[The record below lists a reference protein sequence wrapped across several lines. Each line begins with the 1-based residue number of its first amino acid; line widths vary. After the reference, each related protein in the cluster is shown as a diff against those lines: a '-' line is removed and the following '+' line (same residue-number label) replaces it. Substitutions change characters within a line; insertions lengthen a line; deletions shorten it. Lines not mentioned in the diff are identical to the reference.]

1 MMRKGNTREKA
12 TRGVWPF
19 LAWVDFHVRSRFA
32 VSTIPEEKWG
42 TTRSL
47 STNSCL
53 QLETRSLQ
61 VLAIAVMHVETLKD
75 VKKGNIL
82 RSTVNLF
89 KILMGFH

>member
-1 MMRKGNTREKA
+1 MKIASREKRQHA
-12 TRGVWPF
+12 ACRLFSRGLIFTR
-19 LAWVDFHVRSRFA
+19 AR
-32 VSTIPEEKWG
+32 VSPALLSLHEEKWG

-47 STNSCL
+47 STNSCYGCKPAL
-53 QLETRSLQ
+53 LQ
-61 VLAIAVMHVETLKD
+61 VLAIGVMHVETLKD

>member
-1 MMRKGNTREKA
+1 M
-12 TRGVWPF
+12 
-19 LAWVDFHVRSRFA
+19 
-32 VSTIPEEKWG
+32 I
-42 TTRSL
+42 

-53 QLETRSLQ
+53 RLQTRSITSSIG
-61 VLAIAVMHVETLKD
+61 VTHVETRKD

>member
-1 MMRKGNTREKA
+1 M
-12 TRGVWPF
+12 
-19 LAWVDFHVRSRFA
+19 
-32 VSTIPEEKWG
+32 I
-42 TTRSL
+42 

-53 QLETRSLQ
+53 RLQTRSLQ
-61 VLAIAVMHVETLKD
+61 VLAIGVMHVETLKD